1 MKRFINAM
9 CLILATLLLPWPAV
23 GQTVPGQLPADD
35 REFHELLCR
44 MVVGNVQSKLQLQVQ
59 LYRNETFTWT
69 DGSYGLLTGFY
80 TGDRG
85 VSVHGPD
92 LDDPKAPRY
101 LKNGMQIHN
110 ADVAR
115 LRAAG
120 SAFRQGVC
128 DAIEPDPDPEPKA

>member
-1 MKRFINAM
+1 MQRFM
-9 CLILATLLLPWPAV
+9 LLLFTMFAFFTAPAV
-23 GQTVPGQLPADD
+23 AQTPGQLPSDE

-44 MVVGNVQSKLQLQVQ
+44 MVVGNAQSHVQLQLQ
-59 LYRNETFTWT
+59 LYRNQSFTWV

-85 VSVHGPD
+85 LSVHGPT
-92 LDDPKAPRY
+92 LDDDAAPRF

-115 LRAAG
+115 IRQTGA
-120 SAFRQGVC
+120 AFRQGVC
-128 DAIEPDPDPEPKA
+128 DAIEPDPDPEPKL